1 MCACFFPFFGQHPSS
16 AYKFKKLLF
25 DRALA
30 LHVFRAYAVLRGPCF
45 PETPHWTIRVAG
57 GQYQISLPGNLKY
70 HSHGPWNV
78 LDLCGFIHF
87 GVNFGA
93 PFFREFMVR
102 EMGVLNLCCIV
113 WRFLTSQRAEV
124 WKVDNDPTQ
133 LFHRLYHWTYI
144 FFVTNVY
151 CLVIKVW

>member
-1 MCACFFPFFGQHPSS
+1 MFSVHTPS
-16 AYKFKKLLF
+16 AV
-25 DRALA
+25 
-30 LHVFRAYAVLRGPCF
+30 HVFRKRHIGPS
-45 PETPHWTIRVAG
+45 ELQVANTF
-57 GQYQISLPGNLKY
+57 SLPENLKY

-93 PFFREFMVR
+93 PFFRESMVR

-113 WRFLTSQRAEV
+113 GRFLTSQRAEV

-133 LFHRLYHWTYI
+133 LFHRLYQ
-144 FFVTNVY
+144 
-151 CLVIKVW
+151 